1 MHSLSTCGQAV
12 LPSLHLLI
20 HISTGINTSTM
31 TFCFLYY
38 YKKIIY
44 FPINFQEALHDENCH

>member
-12 LPSLHLLI
+12 LPLLRLLI
-20 HISTGINTSTM
+20 HISTSIITSIM
-31 TFCFLYY
+31 ILCFLYY

-44 FPINFQEALHDENCH
+44 FPDYF